1 MRIPVLVFMALV
13 LAGPAV
19 GQIENENAEN
29 VFIDSLSSEVTET
42 TKSWDRH
49 IWKATVRNAREKKV
63 KCGIGIAW
71 LDKDG
76 TILDVDGKVAELE
89 AGATGE
95 YEGYAL
101 IHQPDAAK
109 VESYDARLKCE

>member
-1 MRIPVLVFMALV
+1 VRIAFPVFVALV

-29 VFIDSLSSEVTET
+29 VFIDSLESEVTET
-42 TKSWDRH
+42 NKSWNRH
-49 IWKATVRNAREKKV
+49 VWKATVRNAREKKV

-71 LDKDG
+71 LDKEG

-89 AGATGE
+89 GGASGE
-95 YEGYAL
+95 YAGYVL

-109 VESYDARLKCE
+109 VDRYDARLTCE